1 MARLLILS
9 VLFVGLMV
17 TPASAQDISDHL
29 LRSFNRLEGKVSVLV
44 LETDVAISA
53 LVPSADAGDTVPAKT
68 DVQETVI
75 AQLNADASLAVA
87 SAFKLSVLA
96 TLQAQINAGI
106 HTWDEVIDLLPQ
118 AKSLPSGILQAWPD
132 KTPITLQTLAT
143 LMISISD
150 NTAADALIQLLGP
163 TALKHNKEPLLTTRQ
178 VFTLKNPDNQTLLE
192 TYRQSADRIA
202 LLPEIDQASLP
213 KVELVDTVPLAQDI
227 EWFFSTRELCGYM
240 EEVADLPL
248 MQINTGIIDPAPWQQ
263 VAFKGGSEPGV
274 LNLTAALT
282 STTGHQYCVSATW
295 NNDQPLAEYQ
305 FFQAYSDL
313 IETLSSA
320 E

>member
-9 VLFVGLMV
+9 ILLVGIMIA
-17 TPASAQDISDHL
+17 PAHAQSASNPLIKPFTL
-29 LRSFNRLEGKVSVLV
+29 LEGNVSVLV
-44 LETDVAISA
+44 RQENKDLAT
-53 LVPSADAGDTVPAKT
+53 LQADTP
-68 DVQETVI
+68 
-75 AQLNADASLAVA
+75 LAVA

-96 TLQAQINAGI
+96 VLQQQIEAGK
-106 HTWDEVIDLLPQ
+106 HTWREVIPLQPQ

-132 KTPITLQTLAT
+132 QTPMTLQTLAT

-150 NTAADALIQLLGP
+150 NTAADQLIQLLEP
-163 TALKHNKEPLLTTRQ
+163 AELQRRTNKLLLTTRQ
-178 VFTLKNPDNQTLLE
+178 AFTLKNPANQTLLD
-192 TYRQSADRIA
+192 TYRQSDNRLA
-202 LLPEIDQASLP
+202 LLPQIDSAPLP
-213 KVELVDTVPLAQDI
+213 NVELVDTVPLATDI

-240 EEVADLPL
+240 ETVADLPL

-282 STTGHQYCVSATW
+282 SPMGQHYCVSATW
-295 NNDQPLAEYQ
+295 NNDQPLSEYA

-313 IETLSSA
+313 IETLSTA
-320 E
+320 G